1 METMPIS
8 KNTCIPTEKARQG
21 AENSLSPVLT
31 ETQRRPVVP
40 EAPYFQNIL
49 PLQLKEHVLTAILAI
64 CDPNERRWPLRE
76 LGLSLDSTS
85 EEIEKAVLD
94 RIDNYLTKYDELK
107 EMLPRRIEIA
117 EKWLEENSFRP
128 SQDVRDVPVVLYDRV
143 LALTRPDDRRTAP
156 ALASFRPDINT
167 IVMSLSA
174 TETELAH
181 EYGHAAS
188 YSSEGG
194 RVGWANIDQEGSPI
208 NGRDNRWLDE
218 GCTIT
223 AEMAT
228 SGITLE
234 QYQAKN
240 PQYAM
245 YYVLTRTLREELGV
259 SEHDLM
265 QSYFAESPEREDF
278 ERKVQE
284 RYKCSVFEL
293 GGILIGDYDWERQNL
308 ALLTGEP
315 VELEAPGEPDEY
327 GMYEKYQWL
336 AKTFP
341 NVTLKR
347 KAGRASQNIEASS
360 ESITAPDAR
369 ETEIGDLK
377 S

>member
-1 METMPIS
+1 M
-8 KNTCIPTEKARQG
+8 
-21 AENSLSPVLT
+21 
-31 ETQRRPVVP
+31 
-40 EAPYFQNIL
+40 
-49 PLQLKEHVLTAILAI
+49 
-64 CDPNERRWPLRE
+64 
-76 LGLSLDSTS
+76 
-85 EEIEKAVLD
+85 
-94 RIDNYLTKYDELK
+94 
-107 EMLPRRIEIA
+107 
-117 EKWLEENSFRP
+117 
-128 SQDVRDVPVVLYDRV
+128 LYDSV
-143 LALTRPDDRRTAP
+143 LALTRPDDRRTAH
-156 ALASFRPDINT
+156 ALASFRPDVST

-174 TETELAH
+174 TETDLAH
-181 EYGHAAS
+181 EYAHAAS
-188 YSSEGG
+188 YSSEGR

-284 RYKCSVFEL
+284 RYKSSVFEL

-327 GMYEKYQWL
+327 GMYDKYQWL

-347 KAGRASQNIEASS
+347 KAGRASQNIEACS